1 MFLID
6 SSAWIEYLRPNGSP
20 KVKRRVRDILAMD
33 AGACCGIVV
42 VELLRGARSE
52 KDFQSLSDA
61 LISLEQL
68 PIDSAVITRAARWG
82 YLLDR
87 RGKPIPTTDLVIAS
101 SAYGKA
107 RLIHTDGD
115 YEILSSLVGLEE
127 EKLER

>member
-6 SSAWIEYLRPNGSP
+6 SSAWIEYLRPRGSP
-20 KVKRRVRDILAMD
+20 KVKQRVREILRMD

-42 VELLRGARSE
+42 VEILRGAKSE
-52 KDFQSLSDA
+52 KDFRSLSDA
-61 LISLEQL
+61 LMSLEQL
-68 PIDSAVITRAARWG
+68 PIDSEVIVRAARWG

-87 RGKPIPTTDLVIAS
+87 KGKPIPTTDLVIAS

-107 RLIHTDGD
+107 RLIHIDGD
-115 YEILSSLVGLEE
+115 YEILSPMVGLEE